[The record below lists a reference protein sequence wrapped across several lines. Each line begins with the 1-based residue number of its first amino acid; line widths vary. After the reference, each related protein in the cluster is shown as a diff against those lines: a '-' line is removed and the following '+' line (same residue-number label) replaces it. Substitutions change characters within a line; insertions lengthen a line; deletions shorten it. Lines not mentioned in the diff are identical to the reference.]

1 MRAPLALLMLAV
13 LAIAAAPAEAAAI
26 PHADVQILAR
36 QFLPPVTAVSSGG
49 TITFHNIEPVD
60 HHQPQAL
67 DGSWLVHLGNG
78 QSGDV
83 TITAPSG
90 SQVPYRCGIHVYMTG
105 VIVVV

>member
-1 MRAPLALLMLAV
+1 MRAPLTLLVLAV
-13 LAIAAAPAEAAAI
+13 AALAAAPAQAAVI
-26 PHADVQILAR
+26 PHADVSILAR

-49 TITFHNIEPVD
+49 TVTFHNIEPLD

-67 DGSWLVHLGNG
+67 DNSWFVHLGNG

-90 SQVPYRCGIHVYMTG
+90 SQVPYRCAIHVYMTG
-105 VIVVV
+105 VIVVL